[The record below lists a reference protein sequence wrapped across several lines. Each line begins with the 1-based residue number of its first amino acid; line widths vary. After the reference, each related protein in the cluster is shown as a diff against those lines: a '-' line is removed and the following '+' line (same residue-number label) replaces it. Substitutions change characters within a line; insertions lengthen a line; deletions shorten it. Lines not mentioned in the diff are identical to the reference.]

1 MSMIPEGT
9 HGHIAEHAAL
19 TSKIII
25 CAIPSAKR
33 RMFHSRALDYTFL
46 MQAYA
51 LTCMAVEIERLK
63 ELPCPSTLAYNK
75 HQAARNDPLDTPQL
89 QNHSLQRIYHEE
101 MTWTWLL
108 LSINSLAGVAKLS
121 LARKIEAA
129 IIGSPARPRHAPSC
143 SMIHKFSK
151 LEGRRTWSAIKL
163 AR

>member
-1 MSMIPEGT
+1 MIKIIPSPTKPFCQLTLASRLGGGLFYLICMTKTFSTPLEMSMIPEGT

-89 QNHSLQRIYHEE
+89 QNHSLQRYH
-101 MTWTWLL
+101 L
-108 LSINSLAGVAKLS
+108 VFKV
-121 LARKIEAA
+121 
-129 IIGSPARPRHAPSC
+129 
-143 SMIHKFSK
+143 
-151 LEGRRTWSAIKL
+151 
-163 AR
+163 